1 MALIQNLTRT
11 TKKLCILILALF
23 CTPAL
28 RAQSTSLSG
37 IAHVAFRV
45 SDLAKS
51 RDFYTRLGFEQAFEF
66 TDAGKTSVAFVKVND
81 RQFVELYPRTS
92 DTQPGV
98 LMHICFEASDIE
110 SVRNA
115 YLKRGLQPA
124 EIKKARAGN
133 LLFVMHDPEGQLL
146 EYTQYLPDSLHSL
159 DHRKHLGDNR
169 VSDHLLEATSA
180 VKDIVTER
188 AFYTTKLN
196 FESAS
201 LTGAEFFITGDSGD
215 KVALETQI
223 STAHPRIIFAVSSVK
238 ATVRDLRSRGFHV
251 QKHHGTASVNDPDGA
266 ILAFVSYHKTR

>member
-11 TKKLCILILALF
+11 PKKVRILILVLF

-37 IAHVAFRV
+37 IAHVALRV

-51 RDFYTRLGFEQAFEF
+51 RDFYHSLGFEQAFEF

-133 LLFVMHDPEGQLL
+133 LLFVMYDPEGQLL

-159 DHRKHLGDNR
+159 DHGKHLGEQR

-180 VKDIVTER
+180 VKDIVAER
-188 AFYTTKLN
+188 AFYTAKLN
-196 FESAS
+196 FESVS
-201 LTGAEFFITGDSGD
+201 LTGAEFLITGNSGD
-215 KVALETQI
+215 KMALQTQT
-223 STAHPRIIFAVSSVK
+223 STPRPRIKFAVASVK
-238 ATVRDLRSRGFHV
+238 ATVRELRSRGFHV
-251 QKHHGTASVNDPDGA
+251 QKSHGTASVTDPDGA
-266 ILAFVSYHKTR
+266 ILSFVSPHDTR